1 MKPMILKHAMYFGLL
16 FGLMFSLNFYFS
28 TIEAVI
34 PNVLSW
40 VLVLLM
46 PYVAYRLA
54 VDCRERV
61 CDGVISYGTA
71 LWYGIQL
78 FFYAALVAAV
88 FKLIYFNYI
97 SPDFLSLQIDQ
108 SLKLMEQMQLPLGAA
123 EVAEVKKVLTP
134 INMSLNYI
142 WLDVLAGL
150 MVSLFTAALVKRDV
164 PMSN

>member
-16 FGLMFSLNFYFS
+16 FGLRFSLNFYFS

-97 SPDFLSLQIDQ
+97 SQKTLS
-108 SLKLMEQMQLPLGAA
+108 SCYSCTYFPSSFNKLH
-123 EVAEVKKVLTP
+123 KKFNSK
-134 INMSLNYI
+134 ISSCFY
-142 WLDVLAGL
+142 
-150 MVSLFTAALVKRDV
+150 
-164 PMSN
+164 